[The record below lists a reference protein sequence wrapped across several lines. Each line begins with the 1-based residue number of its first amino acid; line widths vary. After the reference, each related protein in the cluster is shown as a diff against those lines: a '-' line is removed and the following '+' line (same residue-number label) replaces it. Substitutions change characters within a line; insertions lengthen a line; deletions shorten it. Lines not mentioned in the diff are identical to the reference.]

1 MKTGRYNAAT
11 QAAWDAVRAQIL
23 TAIQTMPN
31 LPYKKIGQLFDCS
44 EGCVAGI
51 AKKAE
56 VKRPQGRRKGF
67 KAQKEAV

>member
-1 MKTGRYNAAT
+1 
-11 QAAWDAVRAQIL
+11 
-23 TAIQTMPN
+23 MPN

-67 KAQKEAV
+67 KAQKQAV